1 MSPESPV
8 YDPAASMPTAG
19 GPATNMAAGSSAYGR
34 VPEMPVFVGW
44 EKGSKAAE
52 KPASPHEAKLFGDAY
67 KTMGTGKQK
76 IELKP
81 TQLLAAFD
89 RFKRQDYLR
98 FRNLLIAAGLVAE
111 TADAMTVRSAYASVI
126 SEVQDMQAGDV
137 MMSPMALIKN
147 LIRKNGLDP
156 AKIGDAEDF
165 TTAVKDQL
173 KPSSQT
179 STSVYDLTPE
189 DARATLEQAMAQKL
203 GRAPTE
209 EEIEDFISAA
219 QTRAE
224 RNPTRV
230 TERFMPGVEGGEG
243 DQVTVQREGGEVVGT
258 SVTNVE
264 QGFDAEALGRMAERR
279 AQNAPDYASYQA
291 VSTLFPA
298 FLEALQSTV
307 E

>member
-1 MSPESPV
+1 MSIGAGESPV
-8 YDPAASMPTAG
+8 YDPSAPTGG
-19 GPATNMAAGSSAYGR
+19 GPATNMAAGSPAYGQ

-44 EKGSKAAE
+44 DKGGRVAE
-52 KPASPHEAKLFGDAY
+52 KPANPHQAKLFGDAY
-67 KTMGTGKQK
+67 KTIGKQPIQLTK
-76 IELKP
+76 
-81 TQLLAAFD
+81 TQLLSAFD
-89 RFKRQDYLR
+89 GFKRQDYLR
-98 FRNLLIAAGLVAE
+98 FRNLLIAAGLVPE
-111 TADAMTVRSAYASVI
+111 TADAMQVRSTYASVI
-126 SEVQDMQAGDV
+126 SEVSDMQAGGV

-156 AKIGDAEDF
+156 SKIGDAEDF

-179 STSVYDLTPE
+179 TTSVYDLTPE

-230 TERFMPGVEGGEG
+230 TESFTPGVEGGEG
-243 DQVTVQREGGEVVGT
+243 DQVTVQREGGEVLGT
-258 SVTNVE
+258 SVTDVE
-264 QGFDAEALGRMAERR
+264 QGFDSESLGRMADRR
-279 AQNAPDYASYQA
+279 AQNAPDYASYQSI
-291 VSTLFPA
+291 STYFPA
-298 FLEALQSTV
+298 FLEAMQSTV
-307 E
+307 